1 MTEKT
6 QEKEKK
12 SEIPEKI
19 LERFEKYC
27 KENKI
32 EGKEKEKRLK
42 KLEQSWK
49 KYIFEPGEAIGNIAA
64 QSISEPA
71 TQMTMRSYTLASQ
84 SDRLSKVTQGLPRLI
99 EIFDA
104 RKTFE
109 KNMIIYLNPQFNSK
123 EKAKEIANV
132 IKGKKISDIIK
143 SDSIDLIE
151 MRIELEL
158 EKEADKEA
166 IKAVVERY
174 LKGTE
179 FSARG
184 DKVYIKPKKD
194 DFKNLRKI
202 KAKLLNLHVAGVK
215 GIDDV
220 IVIKEGEDWIIQ
232 TSGSNLKKIIKMP
245 EVDITKTKTN
255 DIHQVYDVL
264 GIEAAR
270 NVILLES
277 KETLDEQGLEV
288 DIRHLTLLA
297 DTMSFDGEV
306 KAIGRYGIS
315 GKKGS
320 VLAKANFEETKKHL
334 VNASFYGETDNL
346 YGVIENILV
355 GQVSPIGTGMVE
367 LGVDLKKLQES
378 VKKK

>member
-1 MTEKT
+1 
-6 QEKEKK
+6 
-12 SEIPEKI
+12 
-19 LERFEKYC
+19 
-27 KENKI
+27 
-32 EGKEKEKRLK
+32 
-42 KLEQSWK
+42 
-49 KYIFEPGEAIGNIAA
+49 
-64 QSISEPA
+64 
-71 TQMTMRSYTLASQ
+71 
-84 SDRLSKVTQGLPRLI
+84 
-99 EIFDA
+99 
-104 RKTFE
+104 
-109 KNMIIYLNPQFNSK
+109 
-123 EKAKEIANV
+123 
-132 IKGKKISDIIK
+132 
-143 SDSIDLIE
+143 

-184 DKVYIKPKKD
+184 DKV
-194 DFKNLRKI
+194 KI
-202 KAKLLNLHVAGVK
+202 KAKLLNLHVAGIK

-232 TSGSNLKKIIKMP
+232 TAGSNLKKILKMP
-245 EVDITKTKTN
+245 EVDLTKTKTN

>member
-1 MTEKT
+1 MAEKI
-6 QEKEKK
+6 QENEKK
-12 SEIPEKI
+12 HEIPAKI

-32 EGKEKEKRLK
+32 EGKAKQDRLK
-42 KLEQSWK
+42 KLEQAWK

-109 KNMIIYLNPQFNSK
+109 KNMTIYLKPQFNSK
-123 EKAKEIANV
+123 EKAKEIATV
-132 IKGKKISDIIK
+132 IKDKRISDIIK

-174 LKGTE
+174 LKGCE
-179 FSARG
+179 FSSRS

-202 KAKLLNLHVAGVK
+202 KAKLLNLHVAGIK
-215 GIDDV
+215 GIEDV

-232 TSGSNLKKIIKMP
+232 TAGSNLKKVLKMP
-245 EVDITKTKTN
+245 EVDLSKTKTN
-255 DIHQVYDVL
+255 DMHQIYDVL

-270 NVILLES
+270 NIILLES

-306 KAIGRYGIS
+306 KAIGRYGVS

-367 LGVDLKKLQES
+367 LGVDLKKLRES